1 LNGKPIGTSKTL
13 PTFPQA
19 AFWKNRS
26 GLPLLALSR
35 TFRTMNKE
43 KRQIR
48 CIDLFAGAGGSSC
61 GATSAGIKVVAAIDR
76 WTLARDTFK
85 TNFPE
90 VKFLLESC
98 ENVKLRLL
106 KKEVGAVDLI
116 IASPECTSHTCAKG
130 NAPRSEMSRRTA
142 FQVVRFAKEFKPRW
156 IVVENV
162 VHMRSWKSYETWR
175 RQLED
180 LGYNLRDQVI
190 NAADH
195 GVPQARRRLFV
206 MCDRDQAPSE
216 VKASAGRRRTA
227 ASVVNRNGLFK
238 FSELRSANRAAAT
251 LQRAERA
258 FETVGSSKPFL
269 LVYYGSD
276 AAGGWQRL
284 DVPLRTLTTLD
295 RFALVRP
302 TRNGHEMRMLQV
314 PEIRAAMGFPAEY
327 VLKHGTRREKIK
339 LLGNAVCPP
348 VMAAVIRTL
357 TSPKGRHEN
366 S

>member
-1 LNGKPIGTSKTL
+1 MNNGK
-13 PTFPQA
+13 
-19 AFWKNRS
+19 RH
-26 GLPLLALSR
+26 
-35 TFRTMNKE
+35 
-43 KRQIR
+43 IR
-48 CIDLFAGAGGSSC
+48 GIDLFAGAGGSTC
-61 GATSAGIKVVAAIDR
+61 GAASMGVKVVAAIDR
-76 WTLARDTFK
+76 WALARDTY
-85 TNFPE
+85 TNNFPE
-90 VKFLLESC
+90 VRFLLESC
-98 ENVKLRLL
+98 EDVKLRRL
-106 KKEVGAVDLI
+106 KKEVGSVDLI

-162 VHMRSWKSYETWR
+162 VHMRTWKSYESWR

-195 GVPQARRRLFV
+195 GVPQARRRLFI
-206 MCDRDQAPSE
+206 MCDRDRVPAE
-216 VKASAGRRRTA
+216 VGATVRRKRSA
-227 ASVVNRNGLFK
+227 ASVVNRNGAYR
-238 FSELRSANRAAAT
+238 FSELRAAT
-251 LQRAERA
+251 RAKATIERAERA
-258 FETVGSSKPFL
+258 LAGVGGNKPFL

-295 RFALVRP
+295 RFAYVRP
-302 TRNGHEMRMLQV
+302 TSQGHEMRMLQV
-314 PEIRAAMGFPAEY
+314 PEIRAAMGFPDGY

-348 VMAAVIRTL
+348 VMAAVIRSL
-357 TSPKGRHEN
+357 TSPDGTHE
-366 S
+366 SA